1 MSIACNECNNDCSN
15 CKYDYLCEYRMK
27 VSDNVPVIQGGL
39 YVGDTTKRDTV
50 KSQLRIV
57 K

>member
-1 MSIACNECNNDCSN
+1 MSIPCNECNNDCN
-15 CKYDYLCEYRMK
+15 KCNYDYLCEYRMG

-39 YVGDTTKRDTV
+39 FVSDTTKRDTI
-50 KSQLRIV
+50 KSQLKVV

>member
-1 MSIACNECNNDCSN
+1 MSIACNYCNNDCSN
-15 CKYDYLCEYRMK
+15 CKYSYLCEYRMK

-39 YVGDTTKRDTV
+39 YVGDTTKRDAV
-50 KSQLRIV
+50 KSQLKIV